1 MKKSDKII
9 LGIYIVMGIAM
20 IIIGVVMNVDYYSSI
35 IFGMGVGLS
44 TNSCVQVLRYYHNT
58 RPENMEA
65 YQKKLKEQQIE
76 LMDERK
82 VQLRNRAG
90 YLAWAITMLGCFAVA
105 FVAAMFRAE
114 TRVIC
119 LLSGLAI
126 VEFIAATVIYKNR
139 FQMRFLG
146 LSRY

>member
-90 YLAWAITMLGCFAVA
+90 YLAWAITMLGCFAAA